1 LNLELFGGYGMTWR
15 GTTTVPDRI
24 YASLPYLIPLVEVL
38 FFAGPL
44 VNNFP
49 VLGVV
54 LSPLI
59 ILASIYQNILPFGL
73 GSLVIFIVLFSFVI
87 RNERISHFIRFNAM
101 QAILLDIVM
110 FLVRLVFGLVLKLL
124 VAIPNGTFAL
134 ETLSST
140 IFLGIVAAVG
150 YSVVQC
156 IRGKYAEIPAI
167 SDAVYMQVR

>member
-1 LNLELFGGYGMTWR
+1 MTWR

-24 YASLPYLIPLVEVL
+24 YASLPYLIPLMEVI

-44 VNNFP
+44 IKNFP
-49 VLGVV
+49 ILEKFPPFIVL
-54 LSPLI
+54 LEA
-59 ILASIYQNILPFGL
+59 ASIYRTTLSGL
-73 GSLVIFIVLFSFVI
+73 ASLVVFIVLFAFVI

-101 QAILLDIVM
+101 QALLLDIVM